1 MAVEIGGQ
9 VMVLA
14 ETTRE
19 WIRRRQERA
28 MARAVAKARE
38 EGRAEGREL
47 GRAEGRE
54 LGRAE
59 GREEGRELGR
69 AEARAEILRLVRDS
83 HPDLVIPDLPP
94 IPGASGQENVP

>member
-1 MAVEIGGQ
+1 
-9 VMVLA
+9 MVLA

-38 EGRAEGREL
+38 EGRAEGRE
-47 GRAEGRE
+47 
-54 LGRAE
+54 
-59 GREEGRELGR
+59 EGRELGR

-83 HPDLVIPDLPP
+83 HPDLVIPDFPP
-94 IPGASGQENVP
+94 IPGASGQEHVP

>member
-1 MAVEIGGQ
+1 
-9 VMVLA
+9 MVLA

-47 GRAEGRE
+47 GRAE
-54 LGRAE
+54 
-59 GREEGRELGR
+59 
-69 AEARAEILRLVRDS
+69 ARAEILRLVRDS
-83 HPDLVIPDLPP
+83 HPDLMIPDFPP
-94 IPGASGQENVP
+94 IPGASGQEHVP

>member
-1 MAVEIGGQ
+1 
-9 VMVLA
+9 MVLA

-38 EGRAEGREL
+38 EGRAEGR
-47 GRAEGRE
+47 AEGRE
-54 LGRAE
+54 LGRA
-59 GREEGRELGR
+59 EGRELGR

>member
-1 MAVEIGGQ
+1 
-9 VMVLA
+9 MVLA

-47 GRAEGRE
+47 GRAE
-54 LGRAE
+54 
-59 GREEGRELGR
+59 
-69 AEARAEILRLVRDS
+69 ARAEILRLVRDS
-83 HPDLVIPDLPP
+83 HPDLVIPDF
-94 IPGASGQENVP
+94 PGTNGQEDVP